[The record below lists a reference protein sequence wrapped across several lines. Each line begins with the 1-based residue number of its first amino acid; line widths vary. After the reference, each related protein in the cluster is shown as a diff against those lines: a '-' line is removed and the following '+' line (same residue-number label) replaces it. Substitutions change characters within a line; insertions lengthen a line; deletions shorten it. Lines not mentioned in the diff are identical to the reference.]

1 MMTGMGEIER
11 IAELQRQLNEE
22 WATMT
27 PQERAQAAR
36 RDLERMPGQA
46 YLFGEG
52 RESVPHFTHSAGPLD
67 PSKPGRDA
75 ESHPKAVKSCAAA
88 ERPRLVATM
97 HPYGRGVTV

>member
-52 RESVPHFTHSAGPLD
+52 RESVPHFTHSAGRWTRRNPD
-67 PSKPGRDA
+67 GTVDVMPSGWRPGVH
-75 ESHPKAVKSCAAA
+75 SHDVK
-88 ERPRLVATM
+88 
-97 HPYGRGVTV
+97 